1 MNNTRYSNRPH
12 SAWFE
17 WVLHFI
23 LYTGAGTEEEELAGV
38 AELEALGEAR
48 GELEALEEG
57 VYDAGIDDLDA
68 VELEGVSEATGELE
82 GDVELD
88 AEGVLEGEVGGKKL
102 PSLPTCATRY
112 ITAAESTIILS
123 IPTRA
128 AIYSTY
134 LFYKCLS
141 PL

>member
-1 MNNTRYSNRPH
+1 MVH
-12 SAWFE
+12 AFE
-17 WVLHFI
+17 WLPDFI
-23 LYTGAGTEEEELAGV
+23 FYAGAGTEEEELEGV
-38 AELEALGEAR
+38 AELEGE
-48 GELEALEEG
+48 G
-57 VYDAGIDDLDA
+57 D
-68 VELEGVSEATGELE
+68 VELEGVSELEADVELEGELDAEGELE

-88 AEGVLEGEVGGKKL
+88 AEGELDADAGGKKL
-102 PSLPTCATRY
+102 PSLPSCATRY

-123 IPTRA
+123 IPTKA